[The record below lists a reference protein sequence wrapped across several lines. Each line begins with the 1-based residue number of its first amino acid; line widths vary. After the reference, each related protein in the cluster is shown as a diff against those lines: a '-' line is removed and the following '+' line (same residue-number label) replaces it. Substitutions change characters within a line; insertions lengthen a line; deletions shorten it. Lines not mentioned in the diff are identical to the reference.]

1 MAGERRKPL
10 VVRDGRRIRSYSPRS
25 AGGMGPRPHPL
36 LFAKIQLTKKED
48 PFITYFNKTKDNK
61 VMVHIEEVKVNRK
74 SMKVLTE
81 PEYLND
87 DVKKGIRGDGKAF
100 LEQAI
105 KTGLLNVEG
114 AHIFLPTNIT
124 EIHWYLAILN
134 AKRREV
140 QILDSL
146 AKPISEHRPRTRACA
161 IERGLHG
168 TKFHHPQLKHDCP
181 DFDITKWEHN
191 EVKKLPKQ
199 GDKWVTRKLFH
210 MIFTFFNYASRVAYT
225 PLSSWSIGADLISQK
240 IKYRQLQ

>member
-87 DVKKGIRGDGKAF
+87 D
-100 LEQAI
+100 
-105 KTGLLNVEG
+105 
-114 AHIFLPTNIT
+114 IFLPTNIT

-161 IERGLHG
+161 
-168 TKFHHPQLKHDCP
+168 
-181 DFDITKWEHN
+181 
-191 EVKKLPKQ
+191 
-199 GDKWVTRKLFH
+199 
-210 MIFTFFNYASRVAYT
+210 SRVAYT